1 MRVRFGVVVS
11 PGGGGGRPELLVGG
25 SPPELGSWDPRAA
38 VRLKPAG
45 PGAGGRA
52 LTEPGLWLGEVEL
65 APHAEPG
72 RLDTFY
78 YKFLQLQPGGEP
90 CWEGNGPYHDRCCT
104 YNENNLVDGVYC
116 IPIGHWI
123 EATGETNEM
132 KHTTDFYFNIA
143 GHQAIHYSR
152 PCADAAASR
161 VPPARTARERP
172 HRVRPLQRWGGPLHR
187 GRVRLAAVC
196 SGLEPEKSA
205 VFPHGQEASRV
216 H

>member
-1 MRVRFGVVVS
+1 MQGERCLWNA
-11 PGGGGGRPELLVGG
+11 LLALL
-25 SPPELGSWDPRAA
+25 SLN
-38 VRLKPAG
+38 LKPASFLPLNKAVEHCCISASVCVA
-45 PGAGGRA
+45 PGVTVG
-52 LTEPGLWLGEVEL
+52 W
-65 APHAEPG
+65 
-72 RLDTFY
+72 
-78 YKFLQLQPGGEP
+78 
-90 CWEGNGPYHDRCCT
+90 GNGGSIT
-104 YNENNLVDGVYC
+104 
-116 IPIGHWI
+116 
-123 EATGETNEM
+123 
-132 KHTTDFYFNIA
+132 HTCVLCFLPR
-143 GHQAIHYSR
+143 R